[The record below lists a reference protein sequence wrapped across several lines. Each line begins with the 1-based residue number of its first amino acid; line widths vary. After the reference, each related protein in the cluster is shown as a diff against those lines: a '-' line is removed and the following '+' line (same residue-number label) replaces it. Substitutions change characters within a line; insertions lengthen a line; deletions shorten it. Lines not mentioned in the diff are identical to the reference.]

1 MAKVKHVKMSTKEKI
16 IIFIVLVIGIVFIGF
31 VSKFFLKQ
39 WKPLSEGEGALDTDT
54 NSYSLKSEDQ
64 TVNDDGLDLD
74 QIIEGQFTVL
84 ALGFDEE
91 GQNTDVMMLVM
102 MDIKN
107 KKINILQIPRDTY
120 VGDSTTGKIN
130 AVYAYGDQDLTP
142 INRVVS
148 KVRDITQIPIDRY
161 IAINCNDIPPVVDAM
176 GGIPINVPEKIVY
189 EADKIIE
196 AGEQVLTGQQS
207 EWFVR
212 FRHDYSEGDIG
223 RVKAQRIF
231 LAAAMSKLKD
241 MGSVKF
247 LSIFPTIQKYVM
259 SDMSLGEVGSIADF
273 CQTVTMEDVTVR
285 MIPGESVSPKQY
297 NGYYIW
303 SVHKD
308 EFADMLNQYFRP
320 YQQDVS
326 ADDLKIK
333 EIRNTETYYDA
344 VEDNFQDIID
354 GNTESIPRNEV
365 TTTSSH
371 KSHKKR
377 S

>member
-1 MAKVKHVKMSTKEKI
+1 MAKVKRVKMSTKERVI
-16 IIFIVLVIGIVFIGF
+16 IVLVLIIGILFIGF
-31 VSKFFLKQ
+31 VAKFFVKQ
-39 WKPLSEGEGALDTDT
+39 WKPLSEGEGTLNKDT
-54 NSYSLKSEDQ
+54 NDYSIKLQDQ
-64 TVNDDGLDLD
+64 TMNDDGLDLD

-102 MDIKN
+102 FDIKN

-120 VGDSTTGKIN
+120 VGGSTTGKIN
-130 AVYAYGDQDLTP
+130 SVYAYGDQDLTP

-148 KVRDITQIPIDRY
+148 KVRDMTQIPIDRY
-161 IAINCNDIPPVVDAM
+161 IAINCKNIPPVVDAM
-176 GGIPINVPEKIVY
+176 GGIPINVPERIVY

-196 AGEQVLTGQQS
+196 AGEQTLTGQQS

-231 LAAAMSKLKD
+231 LAAAMTKLKD
-241 MGSVKF
+241 MGSMKF

-259 SDMSLGEVGSIADF
+259 SDMSMGEVGSIADF

-285 MIPGESVSPKQY
+285 MIPGESLSPKQY

-303 SVHKD
+303 SVHED
-308 EFADMLNQYFRP
+308 EFAEMLNQYFRP
-320 YQQDVS
+320 YQQDVD
-326 ADDLKIK
+326 ADDLDLK
-333 EIRNTETYYDA
+333 ELRNTESYYDA
-344 VEDNFQDIID
+344 VEDNFADIIS
-354 GNTESIPRNEV
+354 GNTESIPRNDKNDK
-365 TTTSSH
+365 H
-371 KSHKKR
+371 NDDD
-377 S
+377 